1 MKHVTF
7 NTQHSDRLR
16 IPNHTQTGFGL
27 SGASEAKVALDLLGD
42 SWPTRAPPAQ
52 EATRDQG

>member
-1 MKHVTF
+1 MKHITF
-7 NTQHSDRLR
+7 NTQSNNKLR
-16 IPNHTQTGFGL
+16 IPNHPQTGFGL